1 MTKSNIDNKKVYNYL
16 KNEVIPNKET
26 LSNRELVLAVL
37 ALGHLENL
45 NNLTLGLNTTVMS
58 ASALAGIMASVSVTG
73 LLGLLVTGTIGTV
86 GAICGDLK
94 RKQIRL
100 MQEEVTDCLSRR
112 YSSFKETY
120 DAVAKMIVSVD
131 REEILQYLEMA
142 SK

>member
-1 MTKSNIDNKKVYNYL
+1 MTKSNIDNKKIYNYL

-45 NNLTLGLNTTVMS
+45 NNITLGLNTTVMS

-73 LLGLLVTGTIGTV
+73 LLGLLVTGSIGTV
-86 GAICGDLK
+86 GAIYGDLK
-94 RKQIRL
+94 RKQIKV
-100 MQEEVTDCLSRR
+100 MQEEVTNCLTKR
-112 YSSFKETY
+112 YDNFKVAY
-120 DAVAKMIVSVD
+120 NSVAKMIISVS
-131 REEILQYLEMA
+131 REEILEYLEMA

>member
-1 MTKSNIDNKKVYNYL
+1 
-16 KNEVIPNKET
+16 
-26 LSNRELVLAVL
+26 
-37 ALGHLENL
+37 
-45 NNLTLGLNTTVMS
+45 MS

-94 RKQIRL
+94 RKQIKL

-120 DAVAKMIVSVD
+120 DAVARMIVSVD
-131 REEILQYLEMA
+131 REEILEYLEMA